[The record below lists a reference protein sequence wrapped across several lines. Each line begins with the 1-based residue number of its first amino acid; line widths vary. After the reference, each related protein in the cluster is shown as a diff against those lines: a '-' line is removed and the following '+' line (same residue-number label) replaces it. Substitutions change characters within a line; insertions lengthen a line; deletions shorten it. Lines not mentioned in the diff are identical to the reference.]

1 MFIKPPF
8 VFVKLP
14 LKHSSSLVWSSTVK
28 LEVLATSD
36 WWSRSRHK
44 GGLFLFLVI
53 LNVRGRSSNVRIVT
67 RALTC
72 NVFSQDRCQEGHF
85 RWWRKRLLASVSRH
99 LHLIWRE
106 TNLAPMAQTEEKCA
120 TAISANIVI
129 VRFIWNNCDHFCQ
142 FLQRWQQNVPIT
154 FSLRFL
160 LAVGLKQDICQRNLI
175 QNFEGH
181 RPTSFKLIWSKD
193 GNPH

>member
-14 LKHSSSLVWSSTVK
+14 LKHGSPLVWSSTVK

-36 WWSRSRHK
+36 WWSRSGHK
-44 GGLFLFLVI
+44 GDLFLFLVI

-106 TNLAPMAQTEEKCA
+106 TNPAPMAQTEEKCD

-129 VRFIWNNCDHFCQ
+129 VRFIWNNCDNFCQ

-160 LAVGLKQDICQRNLI
+160 LAVGLKQDICQHNLI

-181 RPTSFKLIWSKD
+181 RTRKLFLKIIHASWFV
-193 GNPH
+193 